1 MSESGPVR
9 KRVYEGRSFRK
20 RKRGSFGARR
30 SLGPEELSEEVK
42 KMAQGGKLTH
52 FQALSLLHKVL
63 AFSEAARE
71 EGNVEEEEEEQEED
85 AEMEVEKS
93 EEGEEDVF
101 AAEGQKED
109 EEVAKVLMIGEKNEQ
124 PRV

>member
-71 EGNVEEEEEEQEED
+71 EGNVEEEEEQEED

-109 EEVAKVLMIGEKNEQ
+109 EEVAKVLMIGEKNE
-124 PRV
+124 